1 MDPGSP
7 LLLRSISDLRT
18 TEHLI
23 GGRWVVSG
31 GTDRIIARSPH
42 DGRELVQ
49 VASASA
55 AEVDQAVSAARQA
68 FDRGEWSAAPVVER
82 IAAVGRLAERY
93 GSSLEEMAQLISR
106 ENGSP
111 ISFSRLGQAG
121 AVPLLFDGFLDAARH
136 LAWDE
141 PVTSAFGAQWLRREP
156 VGVVG
161 AITAWNVPQILIVAK
176 LAPAL
181 LAGCS
186 IVVKASPD
194 APLDALLLAEM
205 VHEVGF
211 PAGVVS
217 ILVGGADA
225 GRALVEHP
233 EVDKIAFTGSASTGR
248 SIASVCGRHLT
259 RCSLE
264 LGGKSAAIVLDDAD
278 AGRTAAGLRFASF
291 MNNGQACAAQTRVLA
306 PRSRYAEVVEALVDQ
321 VSTFV
326 VGDPL
331 DEATEIGPMVNA
343 RQRDRVEGY
352 LRLGV
357 EEGAVVAIGGPA
369 LAGPAEGSSSA
380 GCYVAPTVLAE
391 VDNAMRVAQEEIF
404 GPVVVVIAYED
415 DDHAVELAN
424 QSAYGLG
431 GSIWTHDHDRAAALA
446 RRLRT
451 GMIGVNQF
459 GPSPD
464 MPFGGFKDSGI
475 GREYGAHGLHEYV
488 ELKTIHGLMPAP
500 AEASGR

>member
-1 MDPGSP
+1 VN
-7 LLLRSISDLRT
+7 LRT

-23 GGRWVVSG
+23 GGRWTPATTTDQIVV
-31 GTDRIIARSPH
+31 RSPH
-42 DGRELVQ
+42 DGHVLDR
-49 VASASA
+49 VALANTA
-55 AEVDQAVSAARQA
+55 DIDRAVGVARSA
-68 FDRGEWSAAPVVER
+68 FDQGDWPRMPASERAAL
-82 IAAVGRLAERY
+82 VGRLAQRY
-93 GSSLEEMAQLISR
+93 GSSLEEMAQLISS

-121 AVPLLFDGFLDAARH
+121 AVPLLFTGFLDAAGAM
-136 LAWDE
+136 AWEE
-141 PVTSAFGAQWLRREP
+141 PVETMFGTQLLRRQA

-211 PAGVVS
+211 PSGVVS
-217 ILVGGADA
+217 IVVGGAAA
-225 GRALVEHP
+225 GRALVDHAG
-233 EVDKIAFTGSASTGR
+233 VDKVAFTGSSAVGR
-248 SIASVCGRHLT
+248 EIASVCGRNLT
-259 RCSLE
+259 RCSVE
-264 LGGKSAAIVLDDAD
+264 LGGKSAAIILDDAD
-278 AGRTAAGLRFASF
+278 LDRTVAGLRFASF

-306 PRSRYAEVVEALVDQ
+306 PRSRYDDVVEALVAS

-331 DEATEIGPMVNA
+331 DDATEIGPLVNE
-343 RQRDRVEGY
+343 RQRDRVEEY
-352 LRLGV
+352 LRIGV
-357 EEGAVVAIGGPA
+357 GEGAVVAIGGPA
-369 LAGPAEGSSSA
+369 ATRPADGPATT
-380 GCYVAPTVLAE
+380 GCYVAPTVFAE

-404 GPVVVVIAYED
+404 GPVVAVIPYDGDAD
-415 DDHAVELAN
+415 AARLAN
-424 QSAYGLG
+424 QSVYGLG
-431 GSIWTHDHDRAAALA
+431 GSIWTADQDRAAALA

-459 GPSPD
+459 GPSTD
-464 MPFGGFKDSGI
+464 MPFGGFKASGI
-475 GREYGAHGLHEYV
+475 GREYGAHGLAEYV
-488 ELKTIHGLMPAP
+488 ELTTIHGLKADRIQ
-500 AEASGR
+500 ASSRPTP